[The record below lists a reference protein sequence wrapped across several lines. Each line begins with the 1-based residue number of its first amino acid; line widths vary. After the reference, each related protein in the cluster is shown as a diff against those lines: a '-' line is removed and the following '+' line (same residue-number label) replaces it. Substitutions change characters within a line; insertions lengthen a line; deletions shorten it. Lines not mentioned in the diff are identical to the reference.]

1 MNQQEVDQVARKM
14 LSQQMSFSRLFDKF
28 SEQARATLAYAD
40 DEARLFNHTY
50 IGTEHILLGLVREE
64 EGFAAQVLKGLGV
77 DLAAVRGFV
86 EQVVKRGEPQ
96 QDDVERPLTP
106 RTQVVLM
113 MALGET
119 WRLPPLVETE
129 HLLLALVREGEGIAA
144 GAIESLGAPLDQVR
158 SLIFQKLVNRAVVS
172 TESLKDTIKKANV
185 VTCRV
190 DDYDLNAIDALVEVG
205 IRSTRSDAAAW
216 LIHAGVEANRA
227 ILDSVYA
234 TVVEIRQ
241 LRAKAQAMALQIK
254 VGSARPSSGDEKSG
268 RGNK

>member
-14 LSQQMSFSRLFDKF
+14 LTQQMSFERLFGKF
-28 SEQARATLAYAD
+28 SERARKALAFAD
-40 DEARLFNHTY
+40 EEAKEFNHTY
-50 IGTEHILLGLVREE
+50 IGTEHILLGLAHGDEDI
-64 EGFAAQVLKGLGV
+64 AAQVLKELGV
-77 DLAAVRGFV
+77 DLPAIRGFV

-96 QDDVERPLTP
+96 PDDVERPLTP

-158 SLIFQKLVNRAVVS
+158 SLIFQKLVNRAVS
-172 TESLKDTIKKANV
+172 TEALKDTIKKANV
-185 VTCRV
+185 ITCRV

-216 LIHAGVEANRA
+216 LIHAGVDANRA

-241 LRAKAQAMALQIK
+241 LRAKAQAMALQIQI
-254 VGSARPSSGDEKSG
+254 GSARPSPDARSSENAGE
-268 RGNK
+268 